1 MNSKPHFPMHTD
13 ALLAGIEIGGTK
25 LQVVLGGPDGTIRQR
40 QRLPVDRDRGA
51 EGILAGIETTL
62 RTWNVR
68 PVAVGVGFGGP
79 VDWQTGRIATSHQV
93 EGWSGFE
100 LGGWLTGL
108 LGCPVFVENDA
119 NVAALAEAVAGAGT
133 SYANVFY
140 ITLGSGVG
148 GGLVVDGRLYHGAL
162 PGETE
167 VGHLRLDRT
176 GTTLE
181 SRCSGWAV
189 DGRIREAIERQP
201 GGTLAQLVGSTSPGE
216 ARFLSPA
223 LEAGDPLARSILQE
237 TAADLAFGLSHVVHL
252 LHPEVIILGGGLSLL
267 GEPLRAAAQAE
278 LPPLLM
284 KSFRPGPLITTARLG
299 EDAVP
304 VGALVLAAARYQ
316 E

>member
-1 MNSKPHFPMHTD
+1 MHTD
-13 ALLAGIEIGGTK
+13 VRLAGIEIGGTK

-40 QRLPVDRDRGA
+40 QRLAVDRDRGA
-51 EGILAGIETTL
+51 EGILADIKTTF
-62 RTWNVR
+62 RSWNVR
-68 PVAVGVGFGGP
+68 PAAVGVGFGGP
-79 VDWQTGRIATSHQV
+79 VDWRTGRIATSHQV
-93 EGWSGFE
+93 KGWSGFE
-100 LGGWLTGL
+100 LGAWLTGL
-108 LGCPVFVENDA
+108 LGCPAFVENDA
-119 NVAALAEAVAGAGT
+119 NAAALAEAVAGAGT
-133 SYANVFY
+133 PYANVFY

-189 DGRIREAIERQP
+189 DKRIREAVGQQP
-201 GGTLAQLVGSTSPGE
+201 GGTLAQLVGSTSSGE
-216 ARFLSPA
+216 ACFLSPA
-223 LEAGDPLARSILQE
+223 LEAGDSLAQSILRE
-237 TAADLAFGLSHVVHL
+237 TAADLSFGLSHVVHL

-267 GEPLRAAAQAE
+267 GEPLRAAVQAQ

-284 KSFRPGPLITTARLG
+284 ESFRPGPAIATARLG

-304 VGALVLAAARYQ
+304 VGALVLAGTRFAESMAG
-316 E
+316 

>member
-1 MNSKPHFPMHTD
+1 MHTD

-40 QRLPVDRDRGA
+40 QRLPVDRDQGA
-51 EGILAGIETTL
+51 EGIRAGIEVTF
-62 RTWNVR
+62 RAWNVR
-68 PVAVGVGFGGP
+68 PAAVGVGFGGP
-79 VDWQTGRIATSHQV
+79 VDWQTGGVATSHQV
-93 EGWSGFE
+93 KGWSGFG
-100 LGGWLTGL
+100 LGEWLTGL
-108 LGCPVFVENDA
+108 LGCPALVENDA

-133 SYANVFY
+133 PYANVFY

-148 GGLVVDGRLYHGAL
+148 GGLVVDGRLYHGDL
-162 PGETE
+162 PGEAE
-167 VGHLRLDRT
+167 VGHLRLDRN

-189 DGRIREAIERQP
+189 DRRIREAIGQHP
-201 GGTLAQLVGSTSPGE
+201 GSTLGQLVGDASPGE
-216 ARFLSPA
+216 ARFLTPA
-223 LEAGDPLARSILQE
+223 LERGDPLAQSILRE

-267 GEPLRAAAQAE
+267 GEPLRAAVQTQ

-284 KSFRPGPLITTARLG
+284 ESFRPGPPITTARLG

-304 VGALVLAAARYQ
+304 VGALVLAGTRFAKN
-316 E
+316 EIS

>member
-1 MNSKPHFPMHTD
+1 MHTD

-25 LQVVLGGPDGTIRQR
+25 LQVVLGGPGGTIRQR
-40 QRLPVDRDRGA
+40 QRLAVDRDRGA
-51 EGILAGIETTL
+51 GGILAGIEETF
-62 RTWNVR
+62 RQWNVR
-68 PVAVGVGFGGP
+68 PAAVGVGFGGP
-79 VDWQTGRIATSHQV
+79 VDWQTGRIAASHQV
-93 EGWSGFE
+93 KGWSGFE
-100 LGGWLTGL
+100 LAPWLADRL
-108 LGCPVFVENDA
+108 DCPAFVENDA

-189 DGRIREAIERQP
+189 DKRIRGAIGQQP
-201 GGTLAQLVGSTSPGE
+201 GGTLAQLVGDTSPGE
-216 ARFLSPA
+216 ARFLAPA
-223 LEAGDPLARSILQE
+223 LERGDGLAHSILRE

-267 GEPLRAAAQAE
+267 GEPLRAAVAAQ

-284 KSFRPGPLITTARLG
+284 ESFRPGPVLTTARLG

-304 VGALVLAAARYQ
+304 VGALVLAGTRLATGNS
-316 E
+316 

>member
-1 MNSKPHFPMHTD
+1 MHTD

-25 LQVVLGGPDGTIRQR
+25 LQVVLGGPDGTIRRR
-40 QRLPVDRDRGA
+40 QRLAVDRDRGA
-51 EGILAGIETTL
+51 EGIRAGIEAVFSD
-62 RTWNVR
+62 WNVR
-68 PVAVGVGFGGP
+68 PAAVGVGFGGP
-79 VDWQTGRIATSHQV
+79 VDWQTGRITTSHQV
-93 EGWSGFE
+93 KGWSGFE
-100 LGGWLTGL
+100 LGSWLTDR
-108 LGCPVFVENDA
+108 LGCPAFVENDA
-119 NVAALAEAVAGAGT
+119 NVAALAEATAGAGT
-133 SYANVFY
+133 GYANVFY

-167 VGHLRLDRT
+167 VGHLRLDRS

-189 DGRIREAIERQP
+189 DGRIREAVGQHP
-201 GGTLAQLVGSTSPGE
+201 GSTLAQRVGNTSPGE

-223 LEAGDPLARSILQE
+223 LEADDPLAHAILQE

-267 GEPLRAAAQAE
+267 GEPLRAAVGAQ

-284 KSFRPGPLITTARLG
+284 ESFRPGPALTTARLG

-304 VGALVLAAARYQ
+304 VGALVLAETRLATSRHQ
-316 E
+316 